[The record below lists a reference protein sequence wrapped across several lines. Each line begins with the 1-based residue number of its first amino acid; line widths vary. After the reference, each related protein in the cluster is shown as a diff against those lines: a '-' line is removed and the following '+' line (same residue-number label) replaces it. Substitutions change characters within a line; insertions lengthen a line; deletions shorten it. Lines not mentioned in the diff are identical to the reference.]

1 VTYYAQLVTDRRRN
15 RRDEILRAAL
25 DVFAERGYRGASLA
39 AVAERVGLT
48 QQGLLHY
55 FPSKEALLVEVL
67 RLRDQLDLGRMGALS
82 LDQLMTLVGYNA
94 TRPGIVQSFTVLSGE
109 SVTENHPA
117 RDYFVD
123 RYDRLRRDLASSV
136 QAEKLPPEILA
147 TLVIAVMDGL
157 QLQWLLQPD
166 QVDMPEAFEA
176 FVRLLT
182 D

>member
-1 VTYYAQLVTDRRRN
+1 MTDYAQLVSDRRRN
-15 RRDEILRAAL
+15 RREEILHAAL

-55 FPSKEALLVEVL
+55 FPNKEALLVEVL
-67 RLRDQLDLGRMGALS
+67 RLRDQLDAGRMGKLS
-82 LDQLMTLVGYNA
+82 LDQLVELVSYNA

-117 RDYFVD
+117 REYFVE
-123 RYDRLRRDLASSV
+123 RYDRLREDLASTVHS
-136 QAEKLPPEILA
+136 EELA
-147 TLVIAVMDGL
+147 SLIIAVMDGL

-166 QVDMPEAFEA
+166 KVDMPAAFEA
-176 FVRLLT
+176 FVRLLR
-182 D
+182 DAAK